1 MNYEYRLGFLDK
13 GKEVYDEFLKEYIMI
28 FRLLNSVLE
37 DMYIR
42 INEIV
47 EEVFVQYIKEK

>member
-47 EEVFVQYIKEK
+47 EEVFV